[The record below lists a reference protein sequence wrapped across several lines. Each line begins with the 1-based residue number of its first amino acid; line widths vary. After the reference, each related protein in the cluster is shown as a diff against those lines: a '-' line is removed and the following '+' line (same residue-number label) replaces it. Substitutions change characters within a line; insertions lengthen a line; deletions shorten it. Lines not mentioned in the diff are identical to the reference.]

1 MIDVFAVISDYCR
14 LDIPEAHRRPIA
26 IVGAGGIVDG
36 AHLPAYALAGLDI
49 VGITDVDLA
58 RARDVAA
65 RHGIP
70 TVYATVD
77 ELLSDDSV
85 DVVDIAVPMEAQPP
99 IFRAALVAG
108 KHILAQKP
116 FASAPSIARELAE
129 LTAESGLVAAVNQ
142 QLRFDEGMAAA
153 HRMVELGWIGE
164 VTNLSITVNVTTP
177 WDLWT
182 WAQSMERLEIMVH
195 SIHYHDLVRW
205 FMGEPA
211 SVYAIGGRTE
221 GQTPVGETR
230 TISSYT
236 FPNGS
241 SAVVHANH
249 VNRGDDNSALLRID
263 GTQGAIRG
271 TIGLLYDYPDG
282 RPDTLEVS
290 SGVLPTDGWLPYPV
304 TQRWFPHAFIGT
316 MGSVLE
322 GIATGREPRSSVAD
336 NVKTI
341 ELVDALYRSMESN
354 QVVRFGT
361 ADRS

>member
-1 MIDVFAVISDYCR
+1 MIDLFADISEYCL
-14 LDIPEAHRRPIA
+14 LDIPAAHRRPIA

-36 AHLPAYALAGLDI
+36 AHLPAYALAGLEV
-49 VGITDVDLA
+49 VGITDVDLD

-70 TVYATVD
+70 RVYATVGD
-77 ELLSDDSV
+77 LLADGAV
-85 DVVDIAVPMEAQPP
+85 HVVDIAVPMRAQPP
-99 IFRAALVAG
+99 IFRAALAAG

-116 FASAPSIARELAE
+116 FAESPEIARTLAE
-129 LTAESGLVAAVNQ
+129 LASASGLVTAVNQ
-142 QLRFDEGMAAA
+142 QMRFDEGMAAA
-153 HRMVELGWIGE
+153 HRMVELGWIGDI
-164 VTNLSITVNVTTP
+164 TNFSITVNVTTP
-177 WDLWT
+177 WELWT
-182 WAQSMERLEIMVH
+182 WAQAMERLEIMVH

-211 SVYAIGGRTE
+211 SVYAIGGRTA
-221 GQTPVGETR
+221 GQAPVGETR

-236 FPNGS
+236 FANGA

-263 GTQGAIRG
+263 GTKGAIRG

-282 RPDTLEVS
+282 RPDTLEVTS
-290 SGVLPTDGWLPYPV
+290 SVVPTDGWMPYPV

-322 GIATGREPRSSVAD
+322 GIATGTEPRSSVAD

-341 ELVDALYRSMESN
+341 ELVDALYRSIEMNE
-354 QVVRFGT
+354 VVRF
-361 ADRS
+361 